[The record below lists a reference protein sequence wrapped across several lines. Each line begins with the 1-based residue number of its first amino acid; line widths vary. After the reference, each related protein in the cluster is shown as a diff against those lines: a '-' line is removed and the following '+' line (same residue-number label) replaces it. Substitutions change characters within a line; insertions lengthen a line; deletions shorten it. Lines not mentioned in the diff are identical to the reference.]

1 MRLTRRTLIHAG
13 AALAGTRLLDPDIA
27 LAADKTLT
35 IALPNNP
42 ATLDPIQTSN
52 HDGMA
57 VTNAIWENLLEV
69 DLDGNVVPSLAYKM
83 PVISD
88 DALTFTFDLR
98 DDVAFQNGQHL
109 TTEDVKYSY
118 DYMLDPKNKSIR
130 QTLFSPIHD
139 ITIESPTRIVFHLS
153 HPYRPWLQYMTKF
166 MGVFPKGSREKYGDA
181 AFRLKPVDLGTG
193 PAIFVSWQQ
202 DAQIELRKNPNY
214 WRKGVPAWD
223 RLVVKIVPEDA
234 TRVAYLMTRQAQVIS
249 SPPPRDFVRLK
260 TTPGVQ
266 AGSKTAI
273 GGMWFM
279 QTNTRR
285 PPFDDINFRKA
296 VACAIDRKA
305 IARDV
310 YYGLLDATATPA
322 PTAASYYN
330 ADADRAV
337 SYDPDKAKA
346 YLAKSKY
353 AGKPAFELLVQSTP
367 YLFDVKDAAVVMQ
380 AQLAAIGI
388 AMKMTAMEMPQILAR
403 NTAGTQVASILPLM
417 GPSDP
422 TFIIQIAYT
431 PGQLMSK
438 STGYSNPKLTAAI
451 NESYKYT
458 DPARLD
464 PILKQIQAILVE
476 DSPNVWLGFIGI
488 DDAWRDDVLNFK
500 VNTGLTIWVRDLK
513 LA

>member
-1 MRLTRRTLIHAG
+1 MILTRRTLVHAS
-13 AALAGTRLLDPDIA
+13 ALAFTRLLDPGLA
-27 LAADKTLT
+27 FAADKTLT

-69 DLDGNVVPSLAYKM
+69 DLDGNVVPSLAHKL
-83 PVISD
+83 PEISD

-98 DDVAFQNGQHL
+98 DDVRFQDGQPL

-118 DYMLDPKNKSIR
+118 DYMLDPKNRSIR
-130 QTLFSPIHD
+130 QTLFSPIHE
-139 ITIESPTRIVFHLS
+139 ITVESPTRIVFRLS

-166 MGVFPKGSREKYGDA
+166 MGVFPKGSREKHGDA
-181 AFRLKPVDLGTG
+181 AFRSKPTNLGTG
-193 PAIFVSWQQ
+193 PAIFVDWQQ
-202 DAQIELRKNPNY
+202 DSQIELKKNPNY

-223 RLVVKIVPEDA
+223 RLIVKIVPEDA
-234 TRVAYLMTRQAQVIS
+234 TRVAYLMTGQTQVIS

-260 TTPGVQ
+260 KTPGIE

-296 VACAIDRKA
+296 VACGIDRKA

-310 YYGLLDATATPA
+310 YYGLLDASATPA
-322 PTAASYYN
+322 PTSVSYYN

-337 SYDPDKAKA
+337 SYDPEKAKA

-353 AGKPAFELLVQSTP
+353 AGKPSFELLVQSTP

-380 AQLAAIGI
+380 SQLAAIGI
-388 AMKMTAMEMPQILAR
+388 DMKMTAMEMPQILAR
-403 NTAGTQVASILPLM
+403 NTAGTQTASILPLM
-417 GPSDP
+417 APSDP
-422 TFIIQIAYT
+422 TFLIQLCYI

-438 STGYSNPKLTAAI
+438 STGYTNPDLTAAI
-451 NESYKYT
+451 DESYKYT
-458 DPARLD
+458 DSARLD
-464 PILKQIQAILVE
+464 PILKKIQAILVA

-488 DDAWRDDVLNFK
+488 ADAWRNDVQNFK